1 MKKIIAL
8 CLFLSIIFFL
18 TACDLQNLF
27 HKQDIPDLP
36 YTEDTTDASQVHTDP
51 DTTEQVTD
59 AEVTEVT
66 EDTTEETVTEPEVTE
81 DITNPKETEKPT
93 EPKETQKPT
102 EPKVTEKPTEPK
114 PTQKPTEPTVTEK
127 PTQKPTEKPTAAPTE
142 PPATEPPATEP
153 PAPVLP
159 DYYPGD
165 MAQQILRLLN
175 EERSKAGLGALS
187 LSNTLS
193 RISYVRA
200 TEISSTWSH
209 TRPDGSSWSTVF
221 DQYGVSWGG
230 GIAENLAYISYS
242 DAADVVTSWMNSSGH
257 KANILNGSYS
267 EIGVGIYYG
276 GGNYYICTL
285 FRA

>member
-1 MKKIIAL
+1 M
-8 CLFLSIIFFL
+8 
-18 TACDLQNLF
+18 
-27 HKQDIPDLP
+27 
-36 YTEDTTDASQVHTDP
+36 
-51 DTTEQVTD
+51 
-59 AEVTEVT
+59 
-66 EDTTEETVTEPEVTE
+66 
-81 DITNPKETEKPT
+81 
-93 EPKETQKPT
+93 
-102 EPKVTEKPTEPK
+102 
-114 PTQKPTEPTVTEK
+114 
-127 PTQKPTEKPTAAPTE
+127 
-142 PPATEPPATEP
+142 
-153 PAPVLP
+153 LP

-165 MAQQILRLLN
+165 FAQQIHRLLN
-175 EERSKAGLGALS
+175 EERSNAGVGALS
-187 LSNTLS
+187 LNNTLS

-242 DAADVVTSWMNSSGH
+242 DAADVVYSWMNSSGH

-267 EIGVGIYYG
+267 EIGVGVYYS